1 MPWVLP
7 AAAASGLV
15 GAWTETFT
23 MGITRMKSPAD
34 RPNRAGFPPYFR
46 GFRQGTAAILSV
58 RPATVTAPVSLAGPS
73 FGDNMTLPVNALTSA
88 LQQMQSMA
96 TQAAGGTAPVAD
108 PSGAAT
114 GGDFGSLLKA
124 SINKISNDQQAAAGE
139 AKAFE
144 LGASNV
150 SLNDVMVDMQ
160 KAGIGFQF
168 GLQVRNK
175 LVSAYNEIMQ
185 MSV

>member
-1 MPWVLP
+1 M
-7 AAAASGLV
+7 
-15 GAWTETFT
+15 
-23 MGITRMKSPAD
+23 
-34 RPNRAGFPPYFR
+34 
-46 GFRQGTAAILSV
+46 
-58 RPATVTAPVSLAGPS
+58 TAPVNGIA
-73 FGDNMTLPVNALTSA
+73 SA
-88 LQQMQSMA
+88 LQQMQAMA
-96 TQAAGGTAPVAD
+96 AQAAGGATGPAALAG
-108 PSGAAT
+108 SGAAT
-114 GGDFGSLLKA
+114 AGTFASAMKA
-124 SINKISNDQQAAAGE
+124 SLDKISSDQKTSLGE